1 MIHLLHT
8 FDEYASLSLDFL
20 RGLVD
25 LLAQYLPIE
34 KEDWAAYVPGDVYL
48 RHFIW
53 ESRLARQG
61 FMQRKPFFSSR
72 CCRVHIRAYCR
83 LFAAKCAEINAHT
96 SINPAQDHHLF
107 GGMVKNEVTVYGEI
121 DRIIWENIPQ
131 EQFLNYFKEGC
142 QNLKATYA
150 LIDEDHWWGVIYTI
164 ASGWFMRHAKEG
176 GFIDL
181 STVDAESR
189 LPGIHWA
196 QFITSSFVQQTGSL
210 EYIRQNAPAE
220 IMEELGDGLWVQT
233 TKELTECLPERR
245 LELRRFFSG
254 SLYPFDL
261 KKEFDIKV
269 QRGWTEE
276 SMDMLHKA
284 PKDYLE
290 YIPLEKDEIAL
301 VRKFERERS
310 AFPWTPIRRSGSK
323 RSKS

>member
-1 MIHLLHT
+1 MIHLPHT
-8 FDEYASLSLDFL
+8 FDEYASLSVDFL

-25 LLAQYLPIE
+25 LFSQYLPIE
-34 KEDWAAYVPGDVYL
+34 KEEWTPYISGSHTL
-48 RHFIW
+48 RSFVW

-61 FMQRKPFFSSR
+61 FLQRKPFFSSQ
-72 CCRVHIRAYCR
+72 CYRVQLTAYCR
-83 LFAAKCAEINAHT
+83 LFAAKCAEINAT
-96 SINPAQDHHLF
+96 TTINPAQDHLL
-107 GGMVKNEVTVYGEI
+107 GGMVENEVTVHGTI

-131 EQFLNYFKEGC
+131 EQFLNYFKKAC

-150 LIDEDHWWGVIYTI
+150 LIEEHRWGVLYTI
-164 ASGWFMRHAKEG
+164 AAGWFMRHAKEG
-176 GFIDL
+176 ELIDL

-220 IMEELGDGLWVQT
+220 IMEKLGDGLWVQT
-233 TKELTECLPERR
+233 TKELSECLPENR
-245 LELRRFFSG
+245 LELCRFFSG

-261 KKEFDIKV
+261 KKEFDMRV
-269 QRGWTEE
+269 QRGWTEV

-310 AFPWTPIRRSGSK
+310 AFPMTPIRRSGSK
-323 RSKS
+323 QSKS